1 MCLAVPGKIISVC
14 GEDVARQARVD
25 FGGILKEVNLA
36 YVPEAQVGDYVL
48 VHVGFAIS
56 VVDEEEAAKVFGYL
70 REMGILGELAEL
82 MPDDPGVKR

>member
-1 MCLAVPGKIISVC
+1 MCLAVPGKIISVS

-25 FGGILKEVNLA
+25 FGGILKQVNLA

-70 REMGILGELAEL
+70 KQMGIFGELAEL
-82 MPDDPGVKR
+82 MPDDPGVKG